1 LCSPPPLMVTSSPL
15 GTFPKYMHGLS
26 LLMFT
31 KMGFGSNLL
40 MLTKKY
46 SIVGETILYFI
57 WTEPSFFELS
67 SVFFSTLWKPNNY
80 APIEKV
86 LILWFCW
93 TYNIVLHSLLHVQ
106 STASSRVSSKCSNS
120 TMQLI
125 KIHVGEKFRSRCELF
140 MGNMYSLASKGK
152 GHKPVETLCV
162 RWLPWMLRGKHI
174 ESCVG
179 AHPNQ
184 CGSHSST

>member
-1 LCSPPPLMVTSSPL
+1 VLSSPFDGNFQSSRNFSQIYAWFEL
-15 GTFPKYMHGLS
+15 VDVHQNGIWFKLV
-26 LLMFT
+26 
-31 KMGFGSNLL
+31 NVD
-40 MLTKKY
+40 KKY

-57 WTEPSFFELS
+57 RTKPSFFELS

-120 TMQLI
+120 TMQSYIL
-125 KIHVGEKFRSRCELF
+125 KLHVCLSVRAVSKHCPDLCFFFFLDGFCFLCQLNYPDLCFFLFFF
-140 MGNMYSLASKGK
+140 MGF
-152 GHKPVETLCV
+152 VFCV
-162 RWLPWMLRGKHI
+162 
-174 ESCVG
+174 S
-179 AHPNQ
+179 
-184 CGSHSST
+184 